1 MNSKS
6 KSGVSQVSD
15 AGRGTVGEGGKRGR
29 KRGDFSGA
37 VEGRPGRSITV
48 KDIAAEVGVSITTVS
63 NVLLG
68 KEGTYSPET
77 GDKVKESARRLGY
90 RRNNLARSLVR
101 QRSQTL
107 GILIEDRFNFSHPEN
122 HYFVGFLQG
131 FLSEASRRRYQ
142 VKIVVQPEPTTDEVV
157 SVVDDASIDGLAA
170 VVLSP
175 DNALFRWFD
184 HGRLPVV
191 LVGCET
197 RSPKACSV
205 DVDDY
210 ESLGELVEQ
219 AWSLGHRRFALVTG
233 ENEHGALTERA
244 RAFTAHLLSRRAE
257 GWEPLILRS
266 DMEGHKADEVLR
278 QLAAL
283 PAAKRPSIL
292 VCANDLIAVS
302 IIRQAGAHGLRV
314 PDDFSVT
321 GFDGFAVGDWCTPRL
336 ATVRQPL
343 SRIGVKAAEILI
355 ESVENPGEAPIQHAV
370 LPGRL
375 LLRESLA
382 VPGMGRA

>member
-1 MNSKS
+1 MASKNNVVA
-6 KSGVSQVSD
+6 KQETAGAAETGGDSGKRVKPR
-15 AGRGTVGEGGKRGR
+15 AGRSV
-29 KRGDFSGA
+29 
-37 VEGRPGRSITV
+37 TV
-48 KDIAAEVGVSITTVS
+48 KDIAADVGVSITTVS

-68 KEGTYSPET
+68 KEGAYSPET
-77 GDKVKESARRLGY
+77 GEKVKESARRLGY

-107 GILIEDRFNFSHPEN
+107 GVLIEERFNFSHPEN

-142 VKIVVQPEPTTDEVV
+142 VKIVVQSDPPSDEVV
-157 SVVDDASIDGLAA
+157 AVVDDASIDGLAA

-184 HGRLPVV
+184 HGRMPVV

-210 ESLGELVEQ
+210 ESLGELVEH
-219 AWSLGHRRFALVTG
+219 AWSLGHRRFAMVTG

-244 RAFTAHLLSRRAE
+244 RSFASHLLSRKVDGA
-257 GWEPLILRS
+257 EPLILRS

-278 QLAAL
+278 ELAAL

-302 IIRQAGAHGLRV
+302 IIRQAPAHGLRV
-314 PDDFSVT
+314 PEDFSVT
-321 GFDGFAVGDWCTPRL
+321 GFDGFAVGDWCLPRL

-343 SRIGVKAAEILI
+343 SRIGAKAAEILI
-355 ESVENPGEAPIQHAV
+355 ASVENPGEAPIQHAV

-375 LLRESLA
+375 MLRESLA
-382 VPGMGRA
+382 APGGGRG